1 MAESPQVKSESHGAA
16 TEIVTAPTVGDH
28 GQVRPVRGTIRV
40 SPAVLIQLIELTV
53 RDVAGV
59 ADLQSLPRPV
69 RKKSREAAGGTVR
82 SYDDGKVRV
91 GVDGDRIDADIAIS
105 VERGTN
111 VTALSHEIQRRIGI
125 AAGQILGMSVTAVN
139 IYVEDI
145 VGREPSHQT

>member
-1 MAESPQVKSESHGAA
+1 MAESPQAKSEGRGAV
-16 TEIVTAPTVGDH
+16 TEIVTAPTVGDVH
-28 GQVRPVRGTIRV
+28 PVRGTIRV

-59 ADLQSLPRPV
+59 ADLQSLRRHV
-69 RKKSREAAGGTVR
+69 RKKGSEATGGTAR

-91 GVDGDRIDADIAIS
+91 GVDGDRIDADVAIS

-111 VTALSHEIQRRIGI
+111 VTALSQEIQRRIGI
-125 AAGQILGMSVTAVN
+125 AAGQMLGMSVTAVN

-145 VGREPSHQT
+145 VGSESSSHS

>member
-1 MAESPQVKSESHGAA
+1 MAESPQAKSEGRGAV
-16 TEIVTAPTVGDH
+16 TEIVAAPTVGDV
-28 GQVRPVRGTIRV
+28 QPVRGTIRV

-59 ADLQSLPRPV
+59 ADLQSLRRHV
-69 RKKSREAAGGTVR
+69 RKKASEAAGGTAR

-91 GVDGDRIDADIAIS
+91 GVDGDRIDADVAVS

-125 AAGQILGMSVTAVN
+125 AAGQMLGMSVTAVN

-145 VGREPSHQT
+145 VGSEPSQQT

>member
-1 MAESPQVKSESHGAA
+1 MAESPQAKSEGRGAV
-16 TEIVTAPTVGDH
+16 TEIVAAPTVGDV
-28 GQVRPVRGTIRV
+28 QPVRGTIRV

-59 ADLQSLPRPV
+59 ADLQSLRRHV
-69 RKKSREAAGGTVR
+69 RKKASEAAGGTAR

-91 GVDGDRIDADIAIS
+91 GVDGDRIDADVAVS

-125 AAGQILGMSVTAVN
+125 AAGQMLGMSVTTVN

-145 VGREPSHQT
+145 VGSEPSQQT

>member
-1 MAESPQVKSESHGAA
+1 MAESPQVKSEGHGAA
-16 TEIVTAPTVGDH
+16 TEIVTAPTVEALGD
-28 GQVRPVRGTIRV
+28 VKPVRGTVRV
-40 SPAVLIQLIELTV
+40 SPTVLIQLIELTV

-59 ADLQSLPRPV
+59 ADLQSLRRPIR
-69 RKKSREAAGGTVR
+69 RKGSETAGGTAR

-91 GVDGDRIDADIAIS
+91 GVNGDRIDADVAIS

-125 AAGQILGMSVTAVN
+125 AAGQMLGMSVIAVN

-145 VGREPSHQT
+145 VGREPSQQT